1 MSLEKTMRP
10 SLRPAAKPALAAA
23 ALAALCAACL
33 DPNQTDAFK
42 VTTGTLDV
50 TLETPPDLPVSVT
63 VTGPEKFSAV
73 LKKSD
78 KLIGLAPGDYTL
90 TPGQVTLQTSVI
102 DSVWYAQKP
111 SALLKVAEGKTLAL
125 SVKYELRPG
134 SSSLWMSHFGDSR
147 LLGGWLGWELM
158 QGGGPSAAS
167 RILSSYQQIAGMA
180 LDADGTLWV
189 LASDDGAST
198 FVTFPPA
205 AQAIGEGQPAP
216 IVIAPNQRLSAFT
229 FDAHGGVWAASAA
242 SASLVHYPA
251 AQVAGGDLLVPD
263 VKLLGTAHSLSD
275 PRALAFDSVGNL
287 WVATGGALGK
297 YSPRQLLAS
306 GYFLPAASI
315 PVTDPRGL
323 AFDQGG
329 NLWVSSA
336 GHLLQFSTAQLGGSS
351 AAPAVDLDFGDAT
364 ISGFAFDALG
374 QLWVVRTTLADNRSM
389 LWMLVPGQQGVSG
402 PVLHPYE
409 ALATAAGSGAPSL
422 LVMNPTPAGLP
433 LYGAAK

>member
-1 MSLEKTMRP
+1 MRQP
-10 SLRPAAKPALAAA
+10 NLPAV
-23 ALAALCAACL
+23 LAALCTLCAAACL

-42 VTTGTLDV
+42 VTTGTLDI
-50 TLETPPDLPVSVT
+50 TLETPPDLPATVT

-73 LKKSD
+73 LKKSN
-78 KLIGLAPGDYTL
+78 KLIGLAPGDYTIS
-90 TPGQVTLQTSVI
+90 PGQVTLQTSVI

-111 SALLKVAEGKTLAL
+111 AAALKVAEGKTLAL
-125 SVKYELRPG
+125 SVKYEVRPG
-134 SSSLWMSHFGDSR
+134 SSSVWMSHFGDSR
-147 LLGGWLGWELM
+147 MLGGWLGWELM
-158 QGGGPSAAS
+158 QGGAPAAAS
-167 RILSSYQQIAGMA
+167 RILSSYQQISAMA
-180 LDADGTLWV
+180 LDAQGTLWV

-198 FVTFPPA
+198 FVTFPAA
-205 AQAIGEGQPAP
+205 AQVIGEAQPAP
-216 IVIAPNQRLSAFT
+216 IVISPNQRLSAFT
-229 FDAHGGVWAASAA
+229 FDAHGGVWGASAA

-275 PRALAFDSVGNL
+275 PRALAFDTVGNL
-287 WVATGGALGK
+287 WVATGASIGK
-297 YSPRQLLAS
+297 YSPRQLIAS

-323 AFDQGG
+323 AFDAGG

-336 GHLLQFSTAQLGGSS
+336 GHLLQYSTAQLGGSS
-351 AAPAVDLDFGDAT
+351 AAPAVDLDFGEAK

-374 QLWVVRTTLADNRSM
+374 QLWVVRTTIADNRSM

-409 ALATAAGSGAPSL
+409 ALTTPAGNGAASL